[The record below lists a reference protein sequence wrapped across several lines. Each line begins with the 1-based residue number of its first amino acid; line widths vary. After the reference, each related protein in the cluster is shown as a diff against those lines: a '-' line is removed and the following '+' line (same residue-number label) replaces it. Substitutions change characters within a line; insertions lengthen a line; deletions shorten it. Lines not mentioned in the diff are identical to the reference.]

1 MPDEPVTL
9 EQVNAKLDTLQ
20 KTLNTLAETVH
31 DDVNDLSKLKVIVEN
46 NNAIVKS
53 LLEQLP
59 QQTRT
64 IRDTVEKSIDINMQ
78 PIGEIR
84 KILSNLFIKKPK
96 VIYFIKGT
104 SLWELLFRRKR
115 KPEDVMKEVSS

>member
-9 EQVNAKLDTLQ
+9 EQVNSKLDTLLR
-20 KTLNTLAETVH
+20 TVNALAETVQ
-31 DDVNDLSKLKVIVEN
+31 DDVNDTSNLKVVLESN
-46 NNAIVKS
+46 NSLIKA

-78 PIGEIR
+78 PVSEIR
-84 KILSNLFIKKPK
+84 KILSNLFVKQPK

-115 KPEDVMKEVSS
+115 KPEDVIKEVSK